1 MSLARA
7 AAGDGAIAA
16 KSSKISQIKI
26 IGEICAIFDKK
37 QMTYLLEVENLTTR
51 FYTQD
56 GVVRAVNG
64 ISYTLAKGESL
75 ALVGESG
82 CGKSVSALSLIGLVP
97 APPGKVE
104 NGRVLFDGQDL
115 LQLSEQRL
123 RRVRGRDI
131 AMIFQ
136 DPMTSLNPVLTV
148 GRQVMESLQM
158 HLELGRREARSQATA
173 LLAMVGIPDAARRLD
188 DYPHQFSG
196 GQRQRINI
204 AMALACRPALLIADE
219 PTTALDVTIQ
229 AQIVK
234 LIKEL
239 KAELGMSVIWITHDM
254 GVVASLV
261 NRVAVMYAGH
271 IVEMAPA
278 LALYEQT
285 CHPYT
290 VGLLASLPKI
300 NQAERQRLRAIE
312 GAPPDLLTET
322 GGCPFAD
329 RCSFVESQCR
339 AERPSLQL
347 IDRDHYVACWRWPD
361 VRQTAQTLRV
371 SGNP

>member
-1 MSLARA
+1 
-7 AAGDGAIAA
+7 
-16 KSSKISQIKI
+16 
-26 IGEICAIFDKK
+26 
-37 QMTYLLEVENLTTR
+37 MTTLLQVENLTTR

-56 GVVRAVNG
+56 GVVHAVNG
-64 ISYTLAKGESL
+64 ISYTVAKGESL
-75 ALVGESG
+75 AIVGESG
-82 CGKSVSALSLIGLVP
+82 CGKSVSALSLVGLVP
-97 APPGKVE
+97 SPPGKVE
-104 NGRVLFDGQDL
+104 DGRVLFEEEDL
-115 LQLSEQRL
+115 LQMPESQL

-158 HLELGRREARSQATA
+158 HLQLKRSDARQRATELLE
-173 LLAMVGIPDAARRLD
+173 MVGIADAARRLD

-229 AQIVK
+229 AQIVT

-271 IVEMAPA
+271 IVEMAPV
-278 LALYEQT
+278 LELYEQT
-285 CHPYT
+285 SHPYT
-290 VGLLASLPKI
+290 LGLLESLPKM
-300 NQAERQRLRAIE
+300 NQPERQRLRALE
-312 GAPPDLLTET
+312 GTPPDLLAEVT
-322 GGCPFAD
+322 GCPFAN
-329 RCSFVESQCR
+329 RCSFVEACCR
-339 AERPSLQL
+339 AERPPLTL
-347 IDRDHYVACWRWPD
+347 IDRDHYAACWRWPE
-361 VRQTAQTLRV
+361 VRAAR
-371 SGNP
+371 